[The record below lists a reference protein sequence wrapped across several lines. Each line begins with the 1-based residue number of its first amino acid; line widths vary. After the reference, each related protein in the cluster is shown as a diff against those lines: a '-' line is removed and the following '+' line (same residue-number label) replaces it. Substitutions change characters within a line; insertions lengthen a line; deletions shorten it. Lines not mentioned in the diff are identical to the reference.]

1 LNIPEDYSCITPD
14 GVAVTMNYEAAV
26 VEDISTLC
34 KVKLSWSP
42 PSEDPEVIADT
53 KYYISILGR
62 VSPASHNLDW
72 N

>member
-1 LNIPEDYSCITPD
+1 
-14 GVAVTMNYEAAV
+14 MNYEAAV

-62 VSPASHNLDW
+62 LSPASHNLDW